1 MCGIAGIFRT
11 DGGSIDASRV
21 VRMRDAMAYRGPDAS
36 GLSQGRGFVLGH
48 RRLSIIDLSDQG
60 KQPMT
65 NEDGSIEVVLNG
77 EIYNFADLRPELERN
92 GHRFRSRTDTEVLLH
107 GYEHWGIRELLA
119 RIRGM
124 YAFAIVDRQRHELHL
139 ARDPLG
145 KKPLFF
151 CLAGNELAFASS
163 ARALAEGLS
172 RIPEVNPASIDCLLT
187 YSYIPGPGT
196 IFRGVEKLPP
206 GHGLSLG
213 KDGKRSEFVH
223 WAPDFLHAQED
234 ASEQE
239 WLDRTEDVLLKAV
252 RRRMVAD
259 VPLGILLSGGVDSSL
274 IAAMVAR
281 LAPET
286 RCFSVAN
293 EDKALDESRFARIVA
308 EHCGLVHEVLP
319 VDGNFRSRLIP
330 LIMGMGEP
338 LADASAI
345 NVCAIAEKARQF
357 VTVVLTGDGGDE
369 GFGGYSQFFAYYYA
383 GRLRKFSPGPIRFAL
398 GAAGEILKNTHGDLH
413 RAGTLFRLASKPLE
427 ETLFAEGWLPPSL
440 RSALYT
446 QSFRNALGAT
456 DVRQHY
462 FDALPPDA
470 CATAVDR
477 VMQTRLLTILPD
489 DYLAKVDGGTMG
501 FNLEA
506 RSPFLDVE
514 VVELGMRIPAR
525 VRFRN
530 GEPKSVLRRL
540 ARRHLP
546 KECIDRPKQGFVAPV
561 GMWLRREWTDLLD
574 ELVLGPHVEQRGW
587 FRRDALQQLVAEHR
601 SMIDHAYLLWALMV
615 LELWLRMVEGQ
626 PILKDAML
634 ETPQPAFYR

>member
-11 DGGSIDASRV
+11 DDGSIDAARV

-36 GLSQGRGFVLGH
+36 GLSQGPGFVLGH

-77 EIYNFADLRPELERN
+77 EIYNFADLRPELEHK
-92 GHRFRSRTDTEVLLH
+92 GHRFKSRTDTEVLLH
-107 GYEHWGIRELLA
+107 GYEQWGIRELLA

-124 YAFAIVDRQRHELHL
+124 YAFAIVDRERHELHL

-151 CLAGNELAFASS
+151 CLAENELAFASS

-172 RIPEVNPASIDCLLT
+172 LKPEVNPAAIDSLLT

-196 IFRGVEKLPP
+196 IFQGVEKLLP

-213 KDGKRSEFVH
+213 KDAKRSEFVH
-223 WAPDFLHAQED
+223 WAPDFLHPQED
-234 ASEQE
+234 VGEQE
-239 WLDRTEDVLLKAV
+239 WLERTEEVLLQAV

-281 LAPET
+281 LSPET
-286 RCFSVAN
+286 RCFSVAS
-293 EDKALDESRFARIVA
+293 EDKALDESRFARMVA
-308 EHCGLVHEVLP
+308 EHCGLAHEVLP
-319 VDGNFRSRLIP
+319 VDGNFRGRLIP
-330 LIMGMGEP
+330 LIMSMGEP

-369 GFGGYSQFFAYYYA
+369 GFGGYGQFFAYYYA
-383 GRLRKFSPGPIRFAL
+383 DRLRKFSPGPIRFAL
-398 GAAGEILKNTHGDLH
+398 GAAGELLKNCHGKLH
-413 RAGTLFRLASKPLE
+413 RAGTLFRLASQPLK
-427 ETLFAEGWLPPSL
+427 ETLFAESCLPASF
-440 RSALYT
+440 RSELYT
-446 QSFRNALGAT
+446 ERFREALGNT

-462 FDALPPDA
+462 FNALPPDTDA
-470 CATAVDR
+470 ASVNR
-477 VMQTRLLTILPD
+477 VMQTRLLTVLPD

-506 RSPFLDVE
+506 RSPFLDID
-514 VVELGMRIPAR
+514 VVELGMRIPAH
-525 VRFRN
+525 VRFLK
-530 GEPKSVLRRL
+530 GEPKSVLRHL
-540 ARRHLP
+540 ARKHLP
-546 KECIDRPKQGFVAPV
+546 KECVDRPKQGFVAPV
-561 GMWLRREWTDLLD
+561 GMWLRREWADLVD

-587 FRRDALQQLVAEHR
+587 FRREALQQLVTEHR
-601 SMIDHAYLLWALMV
+601 NAVDHAYLLWALMV
-615 LELWLRMVEGQ
+615 LELWLRVVEGQ
-626 PILKDAML
+626 PVLQDAIR
-634 ETPQPAFYR
+634 ETPQPAFSP